1 MNRWMAAAAVLMA
14 LTLGAHVIGGGPEVI
29 DVVMAS
35 QLPEVV
41 RMLSAV
47 VWHGIT
53 VILAMFAIGLGYL
66 ALHENRGLAMMI
78 AGVQIG
84 FVGLFLGYG
93 IFGLGNISEMPQW
106 ATFSLIPTL
115 MALGSRRR
123 AA

>member
-1 MNRWMAAAAVLMA
+1 MNRWMAAAAGLMA
-14 LTLGAHVIGGGPEVI
+14 LTLVAHVFGGGPEVI

-35 QLPEVV
+35 PLPDVV

-53 VILAMFAIGLGYL
+53 VMLAVSVVGLGYL
-66 ALHENRGLAMMI
+66 ARHENRGLAMMI

-106 ATFSLIPTL
+106 SVFLAMPIM
-115 MALGSRRR
+115 MALGSRGR
-123 AA
+123 AT